1 MPPSAAPDPT
11 GRRGRARRERTQ
23 DSNDE
28 IQPDDA
34 QYDNSNLE
42 PDYPDS
48 DDDET
53 VRTNHPRK
61 PSWVE
66 ESIKRNITGFIIESF
81 AMLTS
86 RTYGDHLDVS
96 RYKILCICALKDVED
111 KARRRFANEP
121 ISIRDLDRGFYDET
135 VGKPTEFLQE
145 LMPGIKHDIAD
156 LNNAR
161 RRLYQLQKAGMTSR
175 SLFHNQAALTK
186 AKNRQRIVQW
196 FLNRRVARGIA
207 DPPPVV
213 EQAQAAVVEMQA
225 EVAALQEAEH
235 AEPDADLQHD
245 LQELAA
251 AFESLEASHPE
262 ESHSELLRELDEFQA
277 HMQQAQSHD
286 MERRELLAAL
296 QHGLDETNGLL
307 DELLANRALQVQRQG
322 PVLYKAWRAATRAEC
337 SPPA

>member
-1 MPPSAAPDPT
+1 M
-11 GRRGRARRERTQ
+11 
-23 DSNDE
+23 
-28 IQPDDA
+28 
-34 QYDNSNLE
+34 
-42 PDYPDS
+42 
-48 DDDET
+48 
-53 VRTNHPRK
+53 RTNHPRK
-61 PSWVE
+61 PSWAE
-66 ESIKRNITGFIIESF
+66 ESIKRNITGFIIDSF

-121 ISIRDLDRGFYDET
+121 SSIRDLDRGFYDEN
-135 VGKPTEFLQE
+135 VGKKTEFLHE

-161 RRLYQLQKAGMTSR
+161 RRLYQLQKVGMTSR

-186 AKNRQRIVQW
+186 TKNRQRIVQW
-196 FLNRRVARGIA
+196 FLNRRAVRGMA

-213 EQAQAAVVEMQA
+213 EQAQAAVAEMQA
-225 EVAALQEAEH
+225 EVAAFQAGH
-235 AEPDADLQHD
+235 AEPPVDLQHE
-245 LQELAA
+245 LQELTA

-262 ESHSELLRELDEFQA
+262 ESLSELVIELDEFGRHIQ
-277 HMQQAQSHD
+277 HVQLQD
-286 MERRELLAAL
+286 IERGELLAAI

-307 DELLANRALQVQRQG
+307 EELIENRALEVQRQG
-322 PVLYKAWRAATRAEC
+322 PALYKAWLAATRAEC

>member
-1 MPPSAAPDPT
+1 M
-11 GRRGRARRERTQ
+11 
-23 DSNDE
+23 
-28 IQPDDA
+28 
-34 QYDNSNLE
+34 
-42 PDYPDS
+42 
-48 DDDET
+48 
-53 VRTNHPRK
+53 RTNHPRK
-61 PSWVE
+61 PSWAE
-66 ESIKRNITGFIIESF
+66 ESIKRNITGFIIDSF

-121 ISIRDLDRGFYDET
+121 SSIRDLDRGFYDEN
-135 VGKPTEFLQE
+135 VGKKTEFLHE

-186 AKNRQRIVQW
+186 TKNRQRIVQW
-196 FLNRRVARGIA
+196 FLNRRAVRGMA

-213 EQAQAAVVEMQA
+213 EQAQAAVAEMQA
-225 EVAALQEAEH
+225 EVAAFQEAEH
-235 AEPDADLQHD
+235 AEPPVDLQHD
-245 LQELAA
+245 LQDLAA
-251 AFESLEASHPE
+251 AFQSFEASHPE
-262 ESHSELLRELDEFQA
+262 ETHSELVRELDEFQR
-277 HMQQAQSHD
+277 HIQQAQLQD
-286 MERRELLAAL
+286 IKRRELLTAL

-307 DELLANRALQVQRQG
+307 DELLQDRALQVQRQG
-322 PVLYKAWRAATRAEC
+322 PALYKAWLAATRAEC